1 MEFAH
6 KKTLQSLP
14 RLPLEGEIDLTYR
27 CNNRC
32 RHCWLWEPV
41 GSPLQQ
47 KELTFDEIRRIVDE
61 ARAMGCQRWSIS
73 GGEPML
79 RPDFSEIFEYLTYKS
94 VGYSLNT
101 NGTLITPKIAQM
113 LCRKGVK
120 MVALYGATAKVYDHV
135 TRHPDGFEMTMR
147 GFRYLKEAG
156 AGFTV
161 QLIPMRDNWHQWD
174 EMIALAQKLS
184 PHWRVGASWLW
195 LSQDHSAERNRE
207 IAAQRLPPDVVVALD
222 KPDLSYEE
230 WVYQLEPDQEHNYSR
245 DDRLFAPCIET
256 RRNFHIDPY
265 GGMSWCGLIKD
276 PSLRYD
282 LRQGTFREAW
292 EDFIPVCSDK
302 VRGGG
307 EWLGNCGICT
317 YHADCKMCPVYAY
330 LETGRYTVPIPYLC
344 EVARETDCFKADWD
358 RNHRRYFKIAGITV
372 RVESD
377 LDLRQVT
384 FKDELLAFAVDGPGE
399 DMVSLRHHFEI
410 PNLRDH
416 DIGEEVYRRV
426 PWAISRKGDTWIYRG
441 IQHKTLRQS
450 FKDLFKP
457 NNQEELHRLAVF
469 NHDHTRGEIYSPS
482 KDKKSVQAHGF
493 PSLSLFPTDQIW
505 LAPLLA
511 DRQAVMLHSSAAVI
525 NGKGVIFVGHSG
537 AGKTTTM
544 TLLKAAKQQ
553 GVLDFQILCDDRNII
568 RKWDEGWRVHGTWSH
583 GDITEVS
590 PESVPLQGIF
600 FLEQAHNN
608 QILMMEDRKETWR
621 RLLATLIRPMVTA
634 EWWNKELD
642 MLEEIIHQIP
652 CYLMKFEKRPDIAK
666 IVLSMLE

>member
-6 KKTLQSLP
+6 KETRLSFPQ
-14 RLPLEGEIDLTYR
+14 LPLEGEIDLTYR

-32 RHCWLWEPV
+32 RHCWLWEPQ
-41 GSPLQQ
+41 GSSLE
-47 KELTFDEIRRIVDE
+47 KNELAFDEIRSIADQ

-79 RPDFSEIFEYLTYKS
+79 RPDFPEIFDYLTHKS

-101 NGTLITPKIAQM
+101 NGTLITPKIAQQ
-113 LCRKGVK
+113 LRLKGVK
-120 MVALYGATAKVYDHV
+120 MVALYGATAKVYDHI
-135 TRHPDGFEMTMR
+135 TRHPGGFEMAMR

-156 AGFTV
+156 TGFTV

-174 EMIALAQKLS
+174 EMLALAKKLS
-184 PHWRVGASWLW
+184 PHWRVGAPWLW
-195 LSQDHSAERNRE
+195 LSQDHSPERNRE
-207 IAAQRLPPDVVVALD
+207 IAAQRLPSDVVVALD
-222 KPDLSYEE
+222 KPDLSYQE
-230 WVYQLEPDQEHNYSR
+230 WMHQLKPDQEHNFSR
-245 DDRLFAPCIET
+245 DERLFAACIKS

-276 PSLRYD
+276 PSLRYN
-282 LRQGTFREAW
+282 LRKGTFMEAW
-292 EDFIPVCSDK
+292 EDFIPACAEV
-302 VRGGG
+302 VHGGP
-307 EWLGNCGICT
+307 EWVENCGTCELRT
-317 YHADCKMCPVYAY
+317 DCKICPVYAF
-330 LETGRYTVPIPYLC
+330 LETGLYSARIPYLC
-344 EVARETDCFKADWD
+344 EVAQEVRHFKMDWEKH
-358 RNHRRYFKIAGITV
+358 HRCYFKIAGITV

-377 LDLRQVT
+377 LDLSQVT
-384 FKDELLAFAVDGPGE
+384 FKEEIMAFATDGSGE
-399 DMVSLRHHFEI
+399 DMVSLRHHFTI
-410 PNLRDH
+410 PDLKGQDL
-416 DIGEEVYRRV
+416 GEDVYQRV

-457 NNQEELHRLAVF
+457 NHDEAIHQLAVF
-469 NHDHTRGEIYSPS
+469 NHDHTRGEIYSHP
-482 KDKKSVQAHGF
+482 KEEKRIQANGF

-525 NGKGVIFVGHSG
+525 NGHGVIFVGHSG

-544 TLLKAAKQQ
+544 TLLKEAQQQ

-568 RKWDEGWRVHGTWSH
+568 RKWENGWRVHGTWSH
-583 GDITEVS
+583 GDIAEVS
-590 PESVPLQGIF
+590 PGSASLRGIF

-608 QILMMEDRKETWR
+608 QVLLMEDRKETWR

-634 EWWNKELD
+634 EWWHKELD
-642 MLEEIIHQIP
+642 TLEEIIDQIP
-652 CYLMKFEKRPDIAK
+652 CYLMQFEKKPDITK
-666 IVLSMLE
+666 IVLSVLE